1 MKNQDK
7 KLYAVMGAGIQSGYP
22 KSKDTATFKKI
33 VLTKPDLFRHGE
45 AYIGAY
51 HKHKDSL
58 EAEQTELE
66 AKKKEFVDPIDQ
78 RLQEI
83 RDELKA
89 IDSYTNTLFN
99 STNNSGSKVPFLA
112 QENFTYNGTEKP
124 GVYQHLQKVKFN
136 DDNTY
141 QISYCDDEHQ
151 VEPEQEL
158 ESA

>member
-1 MKNQDK
+1 MRFFTFCVKQVALDLK
-7 KLYAVMGAGIQSGYP
+7 QQTPRKRHYP
-22 KSKDTATFKKI
+22 NTQG
-33 VLTKPDLFRHGE
+33 LLLR
-45 AYIGAY
+45 
-51 HKHKDSL
+51 
-58 EAEQTELE
+58 
-66 AKKKEFVDPIDQ
+66 KKKEFVDPIDQ